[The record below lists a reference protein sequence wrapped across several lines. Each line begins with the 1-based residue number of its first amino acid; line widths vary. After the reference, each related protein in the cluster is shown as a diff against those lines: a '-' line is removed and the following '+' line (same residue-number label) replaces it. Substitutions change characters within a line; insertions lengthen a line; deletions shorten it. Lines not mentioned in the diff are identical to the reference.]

1 MAKSRIPEPPQTM
14 EPVPVRTGMS
24 RRQLI
29 RSLAYSCL
37 GLVTADVIAGNP
49 LGERKP
55 GGPVR
60 EGQILSESQMKLL
73 RALVETIIPQTD
85 TPGAAATDTHGFI
98 DDQLANCTAPDEAKQ
113 FIAGLDQFAQ
123 AVNTQ
128 WGDEF
133 ANLKATDQ
141 QAAVSALAGS
151 GVPFEKLPESF
162 FRQLKSLTVIGYYSS
177 EAGAS
182 QELVYLPIPGGYR
195 ASFTVA
201 DNGGKSFSP
210 HTY

>member
-1 MAKSRIPEPPQTM
+1 
-14 EPVPVRTGMS
+14 MS

-37 GLVTADVIAGNP
+37 GLVTADVIAGSP
-49 LGERKP
+49 LGERES

-60 EGQILSESQMKLL
+60 PGQILSESQMKLL
-73 RALVETIIPQTD
+73 RELVEIIIPQTD

-98 DDQLANCTAPDEAKQ
+98 DDQLANCKAPQEAQQ

-123 AVNTQ
+123 AVKAH

-133 ANLKATDQ
+133 PDLNEKDQ
-141 QAAVSALAGS
+141 HAAVTALALTAA
-151 GVPFEKLPESF
+151 PFEQAPEGF
-162 FRQLKSLTVIGYYSS
+162 FRQLKSLTIIGYYSS

-182 QELVYLPIPGGYR
+182 QELVYLPIPGGYQ

-201 DNGGKSFSP
+201 DNGGKAFSP
-210 HTY
+210 HRF